1 MAKEIVS
8 TKVAP
13 KPIGPYSQGVVA
25 GGFLFTSGQI
35 GMDPDTGEFISCEVS
50 EQTKQALENIAGIL
64 KSRGLSLGD
73 VVRVCIY
80 LPDLSDF
87 PEMNRVYEE
96 FFRVDPPARTT
107 VGVSS
112 LPKGAR
118 VEIEAIAVFGV

>member
-35 GMDPDTGEFISCEVS
+35 GMDPDTGEFVSSEVS
-50 EQTKQALENIAGIL
+50 EQTRQALENIAGIL

-73 VVRVCIY
+73 VVRVCVY
-80 LPDLSDF
+80 LSDLSDF

-118 VEIEAIAVFGV
+118 VEIEAIAYKKT